1 MAQPSVTTSI
11 YQNRAQITFYPGPHK
26 YSVRVPGVVE
36 KLFQPSITGILS
48 QKNKG
53 ALLGWAAKESLAV
66 VRRRLG
72 EYQSEM
78 DELTPIPAQE
88 LEGWLTDAE
97 ENWREESNAT
107 TIGTVAH
114 RFAYE
119 ELRFRAGLTQT
130 KPKFPIEHDAVLMPE
145 FTPAMLEATN
155 ASARAATGFFDEHHL
170 EPLLLERP
178 LWSPQYAYVGTPD
191 FIGRIDGELSV
202 LDFKTSKRP
211 YPEYFCQDAAL
222 QNAFEEEFR
231 DQKILKRWV
240 LVIHKDGSGIEA
252 VVRDNSTF
260 TEDFGMFKACLAL
273 YAWERA
279 NDNYK
284 AGEPVRVLGNIFQQQ
299 TITSAQPETIVARH
313 QTLVAARHQTLVP
326 AQREEIVVDG
336 DRPW

>member
-1 MAQPSVTTSI
+1 MPKPSVTTSV
-11 YQNRAQITFYPGPHK
+11 YQNRAQITFYSGPHK
-26 YSVRVPGVVE
+26 YSIDVPGIVT
-36 KLFQPSITGILS
+36 KMFQPSVTSVLS

-53 ALLGWAAKESLAV
+53 QLIGWAAKESLAV

-72 EYQSEM
+72 EYQSEVG
-78 DELTPIPAQE
+78 ELTPIQAQE
-88 LEGWLTDAE
+88 LESWLTDAE

-155 ASARAATGFFDEHHL
+155 ASARAAMGFFDEHHL
-170 EPLLLERP
+170 EPVLLERP

-326 AQREEIVVDG
+326 AQQEEITD

>member
-1 MAQPSVTTSI
+1 MAPSCVTTEI
-11 YQNRAQITFYPGPHK
+11 YQKRAFITFYPGPHK

-36 KLFQPSITGILS
+36 KLFQPSITGVLS

-53 ALLGWAAKESLAV
+53 ALIGWAAKESLAV

-72 EYQSEM
+72 EYQSERG
-78 DELTPIPAQE
+78 ELAAIAPGDIEA
-88 LEGWLTDAE
+88 WLSDAE

-191 FIGRIDGELSV
+191 FCGRIDGELSV
-202 LDFKTSKRP
+202 LDFKTSKRA
-211 YPEYFCQDAAL
+211 YSEYFCQDAAL
-222 QNAFEEEFR
+222 QAAYEEEFPE
-231 DQKILKRWV
+231 QKIVKRWV
-240 LVIHKDGSGIEA
+240 LVIHKDGTGIEVA
-252 VVRDNSTF
+252 TRGNDTF
-260 TEDFGMFKACLAL
+260 DSDFGMFKACLAL
-273 YAWERA
+273 YHWERA
-279 NDNYK
+279 NDAFA
-284 AGEPVRVLGNIFQQQ
+284 AGNPVEVLGPLDA
-299 TITSAQPETIVARH
+299 ITK
-313 QTLVAARHQTLVP
+313 P
-326 AQREEIVVDG
+326 AQREKNIVAD
-336 DRPW
+336 DCPFA